1 MKERDMMYGGY
12 YGGIPGN
19 NMYGNFGFQGPPGA
33 LLQMQNPYI
42 NNNGYLN
49 GNEYLNNN
57 GQNNSYLETNPFVD
71 INNRLNELEIKVN
84 NLEQKLNRYKSF
96 KEEDDSIYML

>member
-12 YGGIPGN
+12 YQGVPGN
-19 NMYGNFGFQGPPGA
+19 NMYGNFGYQGPPGT
-33 LLQMQNPYI
+33 LMNMNNSYM
-42 NNNGYLN
+42 NNNGY
-49 GNEYLNNN
+49 
-57 GQNNSYLETNPFVD
+57 NNSYLENNPFVD

-84 NLEQKLNRYKSF
+84 NLEQKLSRYKSI

>member
-1 MKERDMMYGGY
+1 MMYGGY
-12 YGGIPGN
+12 YQNMPGYLAYN
-19 NMYGNFGFQGPPGA
+19 NFGYQTPPGG
-33 LLQMQNPYI
+33 LMQIGNSY
-42 NNNGYLN
+42 NNGYIEN
-49 GNEYLNNN
+49 
-57 GQNNSYLETNPFVD
+57 NPFND